1 MVSLRKWKLDD
12 AKQLCRIINDKRIT
26 DNLRSLPNPYT
37 EKDAT
42 DYISFCLNSDENL
55 NFCYAIL
62 LDDVVVGSIG
72 AFRQRD
78 IHFRTAEIGYY
89 VGVEYW
95 GKGVATSAVKQ
106 LCEII
111 FNETDI
117 VRLFAE
123 PFAQNIASC
132 RILEKNGFVCD
143 GTLRKNAYK
152 NGSFMDMKM
161 YSLIK

>member
-26 DNLRSLPNPYT
+26 DNLRSLPNHYT

-42 DYISFCLNSDENL
+42 DYISFCLNSDENS

-72 AFRQRD
+72 AFRQTD

-123 PFAQNIASC
+123 PLPKILQVAEFLKRTVLFAKE
-132 RILEKNGFVCD
+132 RFVK
-143 GTLRKNAYK
+143 THTRTVALW
-152 NGSFMDMKM
+152 
-161 YSLIK
+161 I